1 MRYKFDKIGHLI
13 SSDALLVDFVH
24 NSIYIHPSK
33 WKLHDPEGN
42 H

>member
-1 MRYKFDKIGHLI
+1 MHF
-13 SSDALLVDFVH
+13 LVDFVH
-24 NSIYIHPSK
+24 NSIYSKPSK